1 MSQFKLLKKDSY
13 SRWIEILMK
22 NQQVYAPVKQAEHT
36 YYKKIS
42 TAREIT
48 EDYIIPNMS
57 VKSFV
62 FPKIEKLFSY
72 TKSKDGVQVE
82 SRDLE
87 AIPHK
92 IVLGV
97 RPCDAMGINN
107 MSAIFLWDPEDPIFK
122 KRKEH
127 TTIVSCAC
135 SKSDDYCFC
144 TSIGGDPGNT
154 TGSDILLVKTEQG
167 DYVAEI
173 ITSKGEAIVNLAPQL
188 FEEIA
193 DFDKGKCLAD
203 VPVRFDDSE
212 IENMVQKS
220 FDTPVFDDISMKCIG
235 CGACAFVCPVCA
247 CFDIQDEAKG
257 SSGHRIRVWDS
268 CGLKQFTLH
277 TSGHNPRETQGS
289 RYRQRLMHKLSYMP
303 ERLGVRGCV
312 GCGRCSRS
320 CPVDINIADGLHEIT
335 ETAK

>member
-1 MSQFKLLKKDSY
+1 MNQFKLLKKESY
-13 SRWIEILMK
+13 PEWIEVLLK
-22 NQQVYAPVKQAEHT
+22 NQQVYAPVKQASHT
-36 YYKKIS
+36 YYKRIS
-42 TAREIT
+42 GPTEIT

-72 TKSKDGVQVE
+72 VKSKDGIQVE
-82 SRDLE
+82 NFNPD

-97 RPCDAMGINN
+97 RPCDALGIHN
-107 MSAIFLWDPEDPIFK
+107 MSAIFLWEPEDPIFK
-122 KRKEH
+122 KRKER
-127 TTIVSCAC
+127 TTIVSYAC
-135 SKSDDYCFC
+135 SQSDDYCFC
-144 TSIGGDPGNT
+144 TSLSGGPGNT
-154 TGSDILLVKTEQG
+154 TGSDIQLVKTGEG

-173 ITSKGEAIVNLAPQL
+173 ITPKGEAIVNLAPQL
-188 FEEIA
+188 FEEIT
-193 DFDKGKCLAD
+193 DFEKEKHLAK

-212 IENMVQKS
+212 IENKVQKA
-220 FDTPVFDDISMKCIG
+220 FDTPIYDDISMKCIG
-235 CGACAFVCPVCA
+235 CGACAFICPVCA
-247 CFDIQDEAKG
+247 CFDIQDETKG
-257 SSGHRIRVWDS
+257 SSGQRIRIWDS

-277 TSGHNPRETQGS
+277 TSGHNPRETQGG

-320 CPVDINIADGLHEIT
+320 CPVDINIADGLQEIT
-335 ETAK
+335 KA